1 MEQLS
6 RELDEKNSILS
17 KFMDSN
23 ISKNFA
29 NSLLENDIV
38 SETSRQPPDVSKN
51 INGSFL
57 NSPSQC
63 IECDTPISRKSTS
76 ANISQN
82 ENDVSIGLNKKING
96 QLIKIRKSRHQELY

>member
-6 RELDEKNSILS
+6 RELDEKNDILC

-29 NSLLENDIV
+29 NSLLQNDIV
-38 SETSRQPPDVSKN
+38 SETSRQPPGVSKN

-57 NSPSQC
+57 NSPPQC
-63 IECDTPISRKSTS
+63 FSVIHQYLVKVPLLISLKMRTML
-76 ANISQN
+76 
-82 ENDVSIGLNKKING
+82 VLV
-96 QLIKIRKSRHQELY
+96 